1 MAPIFGCPI
10 NNGTIVMTSILLAD
24 HHRLFRA
31 GVVKLIDTIGGFTL
45 AAEVDTAGA
54 ALDYVAEYTPDIL
67 LLEMGMPDM
76 SGFEVLRRIQR
87 MHLGTRVVALT
98 NWTTQP
104 MPLHAMR
111 AGIDGYLGKDIDPQE
126 FEKALYKIRF
136 GRRYISQAI
145 AHDLA
150 RYAYGDLSDNPFQ
163 LLSVR
168 EVQIMLMVLDC
179 KSPNAIADA
188 LNLSAKTVN
197 SYRYRVFEKLGV
209 KSDVQLTLL
218 AVWHNVIE
226 LGLRE
231 TSAGEEV
238 AILPGRKG
246 PLAVRVQSR
255 EALAA
260 TLGIGGNGKHA

>member
-1 MAPIFGCPI
+1 
-10 NNGTIVMTSILLAD
+10 MTSILLAD
-24 HHRLFRA
+24 HHSLFRA
-31 GVVKLIDTIGGFTL
+31 GMVKLIDAIGGFTL

-54 ALDYVAEYTPDIL
+54 AVDYVAEYTPDIL

-111 AGIDGYLGKDIDPQE
+111 AGGIDGYLGKDIDPQE

-168 EVQIMLMVLDC
+168 EVQIMLMVLGC

-231 TSAGEEV
+231 TSTGEEV
-238 AILPGRKG
+238 AVLPRRKG
-246 PLAVRVQSR
+246 PLAARVQSH

-260 TLGIGGNGKHA
+260 TLGIGGNDKHA